1 MWVYSRLRL
10 RTFVFMKHVHY
21 HYNFGESFTRRT
33 VKEFDK
39 IQPKECRSTE
49 NSILVGGGQNHCTFV
64 LKQDVKY
71 AASRTNLYQTPTV
84 KRAATALVVKEQY
97 ISRDYLNT
105 LFDFTVHMDLEDNVD
120 TSSAKRMKIELSGEP
135 SKNELFCTMLR
146 KIVKVKELVIDTGYI
161 DGDTPPLYS
170 PYHPSKT
177 DLYMYQEHFKRGV
190 VACIGNDRCDDEDED
205 FKQEFLTMVCSGAW
219 K

>member
-1 MWVYSRLRL
+1 M
-10 RTFVFMKHVHY
+10 
-21 HYNFGESFTRRT
+21 
-33 VKEFDK
+33 
-39 IQPKECRSTE
+39 
-49 NSILVGGGQNHCTFV
+49 
-64 LKQDVKY
+64 
-71 AASRTNLYQTPTV
+71 
-84 KRAATALVVKEQY
+84 KEQY

-135 SKNELFCTMLR
+135 SKNKLFCTMLR

-170 PYHPSKT
+170 PYHPSKA
-177 DLYMYQEHFKRGV
+177 DLFMYHQEHFKRV
-190 VACIGNDRCDDEDED
+190 VACIGNARCDDDDED

-219 K
+219 EMKEGAHSGYYFLLKTQLYFW